1 MFESSNLPQRIIASI
16 GGVLI
21 NVAGSVA
28 GRVFAA
34 LGIGVTS
41 YTGISASLDW
51 LKDQALEA
59 LDGVP
64 ANIISLLSFMKVGTC
79 INIIITAIGVRLA
92 ITGMTSEVLKKWVL
106 K

>member
-1 MFESSNLPQRIIASI
+1 MFESANLPARALAAI
-16 GGVLI
+16 GGILI

-28 GRVFAA
+28 GRVLAA

-41 YTGISASLDW
+41 YTGLSTSLDW
-51 LKDQALEA
+51 LKDQALDA

-64 ANIISLLSFMKVGTC
+64 ATIISLLSFMKVGTC
-79 INIIITAIGVRLA
+79 INIIITAIGVRLV
-92 ITGMTSEVLKKWVL
+92 ITGMTSDVLKRWVL